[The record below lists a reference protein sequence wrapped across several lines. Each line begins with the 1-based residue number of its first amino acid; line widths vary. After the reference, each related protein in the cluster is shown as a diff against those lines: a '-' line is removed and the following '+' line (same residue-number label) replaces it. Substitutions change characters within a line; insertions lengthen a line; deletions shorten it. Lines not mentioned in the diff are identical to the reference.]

1 MTSQSIYKS
10 VLLPDILDYCQVF
23 FPSLIEQCQREYP
36 GTPFPSDCEIRNS
49 LNQFMEWLQ
58 RCLTAPL
65 TQISDAT
72 TRTTENINTLSLVT
86 QFTQYINLS
95 TDSGLTPNTNPLAQH
110 RIIDALDKT
119 FTINSEADTQLFIGT
134 IEKQFNASAEGFY
147 SQLNRFCGCYF
158 SMSSDSVTRE
168 LPKPTVCLDS
178 NIEITPPAPAPSILD
193 AEEAIQY
200 IKTFIE
206 AELSLDK
213 VDTKFHSL
221 GKRIAIPIINYS
233 LAMPEALLASDTKHP
248 LKQLLLTIK
257 TIAQHCHAY
266 NSPQSYKL
274 ATQAEI
280 TLKHFIDCAIEGS
293 ININDTLLKL
303 APIAAQ
309 CKEPP
314 TNTVTPK
321 AEPKPKQVTAPTKT
335 PLVLIKNTKAIG
347 NTKVIDKDDDTTATG
362 KPKSNAYSSIQ
373 EQACHMVKTLLLDAD
388 KQNSLAAKLQH
399 EWQKTLECV
408 GNRHGTRSKAWEQ
421 AIEQF
426 IELTHYASI
435 NALPLP
441 LAQSIEKQLRAA
453 GFRNTLISRRAQ
465 APAIDAQYAVILKEG
480 NWFDY
485 ERDGRQIR
493 CKLAAIIKQ
502 IGRYI
507 FISRQGQKVLEIDY
521 LPLKKQLINGGIK
534 PCSRVSLNNT
544 LEDVLANIKHA
555 QAQEFE
561 LDY

>member
-1 MTSQSIYKS
+1 M
-10 VLLPDILDYCQVF
+10 F
-23 FPSLIEQCQREYP
+23 FPSLIEQCQREGP
-36 GTPFPSDCEIRNS
+36 STPFPSDCEVRNS

-72 TRTTENINTLSLVT
+72 TRTTENINTVSLVA

-95 TDSGLTPNTNPLAQH
+95 TDSGLTPSTNPLAQH

-119 FTINSEADTQLFIGT
+119 FTINSETDTQLFIDT

-158 SMSSDSVTRE
+158 SMSSDSLTRRE

-178 NIEITPPAPAPSILD
+178 DIEITPPTPAPSILD

-206 AELSLDK
+206 VELSLGK
-213 VDTKFHSL
+213 VDARFHSL

-233 LAMPEALLASDTKHP
+233 LAMPEALVTSDTKHP
-248 LKQLLLTIK
+248 LKQLLLTVK
-257 TIAQHCHAY
+257 NIAQHCHAY

-280 TLKHFIDCAIEGS
+280 TLKHFIDCAMEGS

-309 CKEPP
+309 CKKPQ
-314 TNTVTPK
+314 TNTVTPTPDTPTPET
-321 AEPKPKQVTAPTKT
+321 EPKPKQVTAPTKA
-335 PLVLIKNTKAIG
+335 PLVLIN
-347 NTKVIDKDDDTTATG
+347 NTKVINKEDHNTATS
-362 KPKSNAYSSIQ
+362 KNKNNAYSSIQ

-399 EWQKTLECV
+399 EWQKTLESV

-426 IELTHYASI
+426 IELTHYESI

-521 LPLKKQLINGGIK
+521 LALKKQLINGGIK